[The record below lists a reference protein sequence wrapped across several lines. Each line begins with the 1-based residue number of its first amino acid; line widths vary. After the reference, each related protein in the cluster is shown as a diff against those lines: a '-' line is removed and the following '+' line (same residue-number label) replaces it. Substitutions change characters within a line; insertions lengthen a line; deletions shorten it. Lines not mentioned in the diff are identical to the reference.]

1 MPVNLLP
8 SISIVVP
15 TYKRVDSLTRLLH
28 SLTRLKYPTARFEVM
43 LVDDGGGLSF
53 GPIRE
58 RFGPAL
64 RLECLNQSN
73 SGPGSARN
81 VGAEGSEGEILAF
94 TDDDCE
100 VDSLWLEELSK
111 GFETGT
117 EPLCGGRT
125 VNSLPHNPYAS
136 ASQQLV
142 DFLYEHYNPE
152 RQWGAFFP
160 TNNVALP
167 RTRFLALGGF
177 DPTLRFGEDRE
188 FCHRWAMAGGG
199 FRSLPRALVYHHQAL
214 DFRSFI
220 HRHWCYGQG
229 TSDYRRKTRAHGSR
243 PGRLSPPSFY
253 VRLVLSGLRRQLDAR
268 GLLHSALILLSQMAN
283 AVGQLR

>member
-1 MPVNLLP
+1 MPVNLPP

-28 SLTRLKYPTARFEVM
+28 SLTRLKYPTTRFEVM
-43 LVDDGGGLSF
+43 LVDDGGGPSF
-53 GPIRE
+53 GVIPE
-58 RFGPAL
+58 RFEPAL

-136 ASQQLV
+136 ASQLLV

-167 RTRFLALGGF
+167 RTRFLAL
-177 DPTLRFGEDRE
+177 E
-188 FCHRWAMAGGG
+188 
-199 FRSLPRALVYHHQAL
+199 
-214 DFRSFI
+214 
-220 HRHWCYGQG
+220 
-229 TSDYRRKTRAHGSR
+229 
-243 PGRLSPPSFY
+243 
-253 VRLVLSGLRRQLDAR
+253 
-268 GLLHSALILLSQMAN
+268 ALILLSDLVKTASFAIVGPWPGAGFVPSPGRWSTIIRPWISVLSSTAIGVMAREPVIIAGKPAPMVPGR
-283 AVGQLR
+283 AV